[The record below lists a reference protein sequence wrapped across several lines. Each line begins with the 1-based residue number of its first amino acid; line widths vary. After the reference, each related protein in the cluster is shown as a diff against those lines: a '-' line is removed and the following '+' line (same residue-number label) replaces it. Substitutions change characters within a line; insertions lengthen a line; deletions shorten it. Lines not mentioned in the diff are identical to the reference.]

1 MFDSDTSDFIFV
13 FQFATVLGIL
23 CGLVLIFDSMS
34 EQIKKVFSSK
44 IGFKETFQ
52 NIFEIL
58 KVFTLL
64 TVISFV
70 VWLGIGFGY
79 LLLEFIIFSIF

>member
-1 MFDSDTSDFIFV
+1 MILIHLILFFA

-23 CGLVLIFDSMS
+23 CGLILIFDSKS

-44 IGFKETFQ
+44 IGFKETFK

-58 KVFTLL
+58 TEFTVFT
-64 TVISFV
+64 VIYFV
-70 VWLGIGFGY
+70 MWLGIGFGY